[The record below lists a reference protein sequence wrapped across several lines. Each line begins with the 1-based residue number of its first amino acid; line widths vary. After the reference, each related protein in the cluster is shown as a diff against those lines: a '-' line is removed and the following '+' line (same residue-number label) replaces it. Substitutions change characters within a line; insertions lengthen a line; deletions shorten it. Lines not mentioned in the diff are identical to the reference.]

1 MNKNL
6 IKIIKWTNQWE
17 MSFNPDL
24 TKKAQEVIFHGSLRK
39 QTIPQSI
46 LILQT
51 CRWYIPFYTVYN
63 PLLSGEIMN
72 KNLIKIIKWTNQWEM
87 SFNPDLTKK
96 AQEVI
101 FHGSL
106 RKQTIPQS
114 ILILLQK
121 HTLIARNILVC
132 SLIKNL
138 IKVFFNI
145 WKKKHQMLIR
155 VLEWYEN

>member
-24 TKKAQEVIFHGSLRK
+24 TKE
-39 QTIPQSI
+39 
-46 LILQT
+46 
-51 CRWYIPFYTVYN
+51 
-63 PLLSGEIMN
+63 
-72 KNLIKIIKWTNQWEM
+72 
-87 SFNPDLTKK
+87 

-132 SLIKNL
+132 SFIKNL
-138 IKVFFNI
+138 IKAFFNI
-145 WKKKHQMLIR
+145 
-155 VLEWYEN
+155 